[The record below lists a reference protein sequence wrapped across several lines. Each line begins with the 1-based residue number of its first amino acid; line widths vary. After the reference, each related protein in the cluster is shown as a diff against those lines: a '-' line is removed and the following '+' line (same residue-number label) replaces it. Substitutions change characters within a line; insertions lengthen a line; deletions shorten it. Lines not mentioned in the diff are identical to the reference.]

1 MKKSLIYLLL
11 LMCMNVSAIPL
22 MQIETEDI
30 NLVYYSSLHDFI
42 IPHILNTHHKT
53 WEHNKKF
60 WSYIPNEK
68 PVYFINDFSDYGN
81 GGATGLPQNFVML
94 SLAPSINAF
103 DILPQTER
111 VQMLITHELAHVI
124 AMDQSNKTLKFN
136 RKLFLGKPTT
146 DKNHPETI
154 LFAYLTVPRF
164 FAPRWYHEGIAVFIE
179 TWQNHGV
186 GRTLGAYDE
195 MVFRA
200 IVNDDN
206 KIFTPFDLEAEGTA
220 IDFSMGGISYIY
232 GTRFVS
238 YLAVNYSP
246 EKVIEWYN
254 INESQK
260 FNFESAFKNTFNRD
274 LVSVWDEWIRYE
286 REWQKQNLNIIAS
299 NQLTSTTKISNN
311 LNGSFSKM
319 FYDEENGLIYA
330 GYKPYNGKPQLIS
343 FDMQGNVK
351 RLTNISNAANY
362 TVTSLAFNPVDK
374 TLFYTTDN
382 WKFRDLWQYDII
394 NNKNTLLIKNLR
406 AGNFAFN
413 QNDKTLWG
421 IRHNN
426 GICTLIKLKEPY
438 TDWTAIHVFP
448 YGEDVYDLDI
458 SPDGTKLMAI
468 KTNLNGNSQIVIY
481 DFDKIYNKDFS
492 YTEPIDFGES
502 SPNNFVFSR
511 DGKYIYGSSYY
522 TGVSNIF
529 EHKLSDE
536 TTNIITNTKN
546 GLFRP
551 LVISRDSLI
560 AIEYRSVYGFRPVK
574 VSPHNDTKVRAI
586 KFLGQEIVN
595 KHPQVKDWTVKSEKE
610 FDFRDY
616 QAMRKPYSFLKNLN
630 LSFWHPI
637 VTGYK
642 DYTAYGVRTFFVDKT
657 NLLSI
662 DSQISYSPSTSL
674 DENEKV
680 HIRTDIRYFSWNF
693 GFKHNYS
700 NFYDL
705 FGPQKQSRKGTRF
718 ELTHTKSLFNDESI
732 TFNTMPGVYATF
744 NSDVATQNVKSKQDG
759 IYSADN
765 LITLSNT
772 KRTIGAI
779 DSEYGYVLNLYT
791 GLDLIEDDKFSKA
804 YLKADF
810 GFITPVK
817 NMNVWLRTYT
827 GKAFGDRSS
836 PYAYYY
842 FGGFRNNYVDN
853 RSTKQYRTLSSFA
866 GFDINEISAND
877 FFKGQLELN
886 LPAIHHLKFNNLQ
899 LIPKHIQTSL
909 FAGVLQSGLDDI
921 KEDNRYFNLGI
932 QTDINFI
939 LMSQLK
945 TSLSFGFAR
954 AYDKDKHY
962 DELMLSLSL
971 FN

>member
-1 MKKSLIYLLL
+1 MKKAVIYLILAL
-11 LMCMNVSAIPL
+11 AINISAIPL
-22 MQIETEDI
+22 MQIETDDV
-30 NLVYYSSLHDFI
+30 NLVYYSSLHNFI

-53 WEHNKKF
+53 WEYDKDFWNYTPTKKP
-60 WSYIPNEK
+60 I
-68 PVYFINDFSDYGN
+68 YFINDFSDYGN
-81 GGATGLPQNFVML
+81 GGATAFPQNYVML

-124 AMDQSNKTLKFN
+124 AMDQSNNAIKRN
-136 RKLFLGKPTT
+136 RKFFLGKPNT

-154 LFAYLTVPRF
+154 LYAYLTVPRY

-200 IVNDDN
+200 LVNDDN
-206 KIFTPFDLEAEGTA
+206 KIYTPFDLEAEGTA

-232 GTRFVS
+232 GTRFIS
-238 YLAVNYSP
+238 YLGVVYSP

-254 INESQK
+254 VNKSQK
-260 FNFESAFKNTFNRD
+260 FNFESAFKKTFDKD
-274 LVSVWDEWIRYE
+274 LVSVWDDWLRYE
-286 REWQKQNLNIIAS
+286 KEWQRDNLNIITT
-299 NQLTSTTKISNN
+299 NKLTNSIQISDK

-319 FYDEENGLIYA
+319 FCDEETKLIYA

-343 FDMQGNVK
+343 FDLQGNVN

-362 TVTSLAFNPVDK
+362 TVTSLAFNPIDK
-374 TLFYTTDN
+374 SIFYTTDN
-382 WKFRDLWQYDII
+382 WKFRDLWQYDIS
-394 NNKNTLLIKNLR
+394 NNKKTLLIKNLR
-406 AGNFAFN
+406 AGNFAFRK
-413 QNDKTLWG
+413 QDKTLWG
-421 IRHNN
+421 VRHNN
-426 GICTLIKLKEPY
+426 GICTLIKLEEPY
-438 TDWTAIHVFP
+438 TDWTAIRVFP

-458 SPDGTKLMAI
+458 SSDGTKLMAI
-468 KTNLNGNSQIVIY
+468 KTNLNGNNQIVIY
-481 DFDKIYNKDFS
+481 NFDNINKKDFT

-502 SPNNFVFSR
+502 APNNFVFLNDS
-511 DGKYIYGSSYY
+511 KYIYGSSYY
-522 TGVSNIF
+522 TGVSNLF
-529 EHKLSDE
+529 EHNLVDE
-536 TTNIITNTKN
+536 TTNVITNTKN

-551 LVISRDSLI
+551 LIISKDTLV

-574 VSPHNDTKVRAI
+574 VTPHENTRVRAI
-586 KFLGQEIVN
+586 KFMGQEIVD
-595 KHPQVKDWTVKSEKE
+595 KHPQVKDWTVKSETEYNFK
-610 FDFRDY
+610 DY
-616 QAMRKPYSFLKNLN
+616 QALRHKYNFIKNLN

-642 DYTAYGVRTFFVDKT
+642 DYTAYGVRTFFIDKT

-662 DSQISYSPSTSL
+662 DSEISYSPTTSL
-674 DENEKV
+674 DENEKI
-680 HIRTDIRYFSWNF
+680 HIKTDIRYFSWNF

-705 FGPQKQSRKGTRF
+705 VGPQKVSRKGTRF
-718 ELTHTKSLFNDESI
+718 ELMHTKSLFNDETI
-732 TFNTMPGVYATF
+732 TFNTKPGLYATF
-744 NSDVATQNVKSKQDG
+744 NSDVVTQNVKSKQDG
-759 IYSADN
+759 VYSADN

-772 KRTIGAI
+772 KRTLGAI
-779 DSEYGYVLNLYT
+779 EAEYGYDFNLYT
-791 GLDLIEDDKFSKA
+791 GLDLIEEEKFSKA
-804 YLKADF
+804 YIKADF
-810 GFITPVK
+810 GFTTPVK

-842 FGGFRNNYVDN
+842 FGGFRNNYLDN
-853 RSTKQYRTLSSFA
+853 KNTKQYRTLSSFA
-866 GFDINEISAND
+866 GIDINEIFAND

-886 LPAIHHLKFNNLQ
+886 LPTIHHLKFNNLQ
-899 LIPKHIQTSL
+899 LIPKHMQTSL
-909 FAGVLQSGLDDI
+909 FAGVLQSGLEDI
-921 KEDNRYFNLGI
+921 QKDNRYYNLGV

-939 LMSQLK
+939 LLSQLK
-945 TSLSFGFAR
+945 SSLSFGFAR
-954 AYDKDKHY
+954 AYDIDKHY
-962 DELMLSLSL
+962 DEYMISLSL